1 MSADEVCVVK
11 KSGLFTTI
19 QDAGRKGWQKKGI
32 PPAGV
37 MDEYAFQT
45 ANILT
50 GNDGA
55 EAVLEVT
62 MLGPVLLFTK
72 PSVVA
77 VTGADLQPS
86 LNNKPVDNWRSFRVR
101 DGDELSFAGMKKG
114 ARAYIAVQGGFD
126 GDEMLGSRSTYV
138 KAGLGG
144 MNGRALEKGDRLSTA
159 RSVSMLK
166 RCSRLSVSLIPEYG
180 GETVLRVLEG
190 PESSAFTEESLHAF
204 YQSDFTVSND
214 SDRMGCRMEEAPLV
228 HRESAD
234 ILSDAVDTGTI
245 QAAADGK
252 PMILMADRQTTG
264 GYTRPASVIQVDL
277 SKAAQLLPGETV
289 RFEKVT
295 LEHAHD
301 LLKEQRRRLAALA
314 LASNNMQSCGFM
326 ETLE

>member
-1 MSADEVCVVK
+1 MSAEEVCVVK
-11 KSGLFTTI
+11 KAGLFTTI
-19 QDAGRKGWQKKGI
+19 QDAGRTGRQKKGI

-37 MDEYAFQT
+37 MDEYAFET

-50 GNDGA
+50 GNDGT

-72 PSVVA
+72 PAVIA

-86 LNNKPVDNWRSFRVR
+86 LNNKPVDNWHSFRVN

-126 GDEMLGSRSTYV
+126 GDEILGSRSTYV
-138 KAGLGG
+138 KAGFGG
-144 MNGRALEKGDRLSTA
+144 MNGRALEKGDRLSTV

-166 RCSRLSVSLIPEYG
+166 RCSRLPAPLIPEYG

-190 PESSAFTEESLHAF
+190 PEASAFTEESLAAF
-204 YQSDFTVSND
+204 YHSGFTVSNE
-214 SDRMGCRMEEAPLV
+214 SDRMGCRMEEASLV

-245 QAAADGK
+245 QAAADGR

-277 SKAAQLLPGETV
+277 PKAAQLVPGQTV
-289 RFEKVT
+289 TFKKVT

-301 LLKEQRRRLAALA
+301 LLKEQRRRIAALR
-314 LASNNMQSCGFM
+314 LASKNMLPAG
-326 ETLE
+326 L